1 MHVAERIQHD
11 TLILMISGRV
21 TFYSR
26 KVFQALV
33 KTAKFSSAKHV
44 MFNLEGVTF
53 LDSTALGGLA
63 LAYLSLQ
70 ESGIAMSLVS
80 PTTHDVQH
88 IMESSNFP
96 NFIPTYPTE
105 GHALEAHLAE
115 PVS

>member
-44 MFNLEGVTF
+44 IFNLEGVTF

-80 PTTHDVQH
+80 PTHDVQH
-88 IMESSNFP
+88 IMASSNFP

-105 GHALEAHLAE
+105 GQALEAHLAE